1 MFEYFVALIIVTIIT
16 FILGLA
22 FNLFFV
28 YGPFQTISRKF
39 NDEIRQGIQVLENS
53 VGVAD
58 NVKETSRTASEFLNA
73 FCQGVD
79 NNDGALF
86 NLIND
91 KGAYI
96 EECKII
102 EECSLINI

>member
-28 YGPFQTISRKF
+28 YNPFQTISRKF
-39 NDEIRQGIQVLENS
+39 NDEIRQGIQVLENA
-53 VGVAD
+53 VDVAEY
-58 NVKETSRTASEFLNA
+58 VKESSGTASEFLNA

-91 KGAYI
+91 KGAYV
-96 EECKII
+96 EECKLI
-102 EECSLINI
+102 EECSMN